1 MSKKTA
7 RKKER
12 IRLSVEVSNLNLM
25 KQLEKYEE
33 RILDE
38 RILEERILDE

>member
-1 MSKKTA
+1 MNKRTA

-12 IRLSVEVSNLNLM
+12 IRLSEEVSNLNVM

-33 RILDE
+33 T
-38 RILEERILDE
+38 ILEE